1 MSDILISLM
10 MVAVFVAIWAFM
22 LKVGGLDWMVDARMA
37 AARRML
43 SDSKFAFDGEVHTP
57 VPAAAVPASAPL
69 ASPLAAQLA
78 SASGWIPK
86 AFVPA

>member
-10 MVAVFVAIWAFM
+10 MVAVFVAIWTFM

-43 SDSKFAFDGEVHTP
+43 SDSKFAFDGEVHAP

-69 ASPLAAQLA
+69 AAPLAN
-78 SASGWIPK
+78 ASGWIPK